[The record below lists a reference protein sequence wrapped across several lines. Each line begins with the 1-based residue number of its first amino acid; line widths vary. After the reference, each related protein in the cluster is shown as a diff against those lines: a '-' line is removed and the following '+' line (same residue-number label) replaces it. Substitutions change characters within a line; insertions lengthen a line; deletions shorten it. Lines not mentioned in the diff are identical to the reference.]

1 MSGDVEMGC
10 REQRSLGEK
19 ENLLLKVRTK
29 EGSELDFVLQ
39 KSNIVNDLKQA
50 IIERLQLVDKNV
62 RLIFS
67 GKLLDPPNAALNSFN
82 LDNGSFIHA
91 VITNRSANSQVQQDT
106 EGGRIPTAS
115 RMDMSNL
122 RGLDTLMLPGAHR
135 SALSIDEVAS
145 LRSYF
150 HEDIVE
156 YARENLERERDETA
170 VDFIYRCEG
179 EWMAAQGPGSE
190 FRLNLYGRSIFNL
203 NPALLNNSSVIDSAS
218 GGSSGAGARALRL
231 AFSSDVNGT
240 PTPELGTYREFFY
253 GFLMGFA
260 LGFMMVFCLW
270 DSNVSHR
277 QKLGILCGLLVQMVF
292 TLVQQGT
299 QPAVMGHASSST
311 STNAPVEVPVIDGS
325 GK

>member
-1 MSGDVEMGC
+1 
-10 REQRSLGEK
+10 
-19 ENLLLKVRTK
+19 
-29 EGSELDFVLQ
+29 
-39 KSNIVNDLKQA
+39 
-50 IIERLQLVDKNV
+50 
-62 RLIFS
+62 
-67 GKLLDPPNAALNSFN
+67 
-82 LDNGSFIHA
+82 
-91 VITNRSANSQVQQDT
+91 
-106 EGGRIPTAS
+106 
-115 RMDMSNL
+115 MSNL

-150 HEDIVE
+150 HEDIVD
-156 YARENLERERDETA
+156 YARENLDRERDETA

-203 NPALLNNSSVIDSAS
+203 NPALLNNNSSVADSAS
-218 GGSSGAGARALRL
+218 GGNGAGARALRL

-240 PTPELGTYREFFY
+240 PTPEMGTYREFFY

-292 TLVQQGT
+292 TLVQQGA
-299 QPAVMGHASSST
+299 QPSVVGHST
-311 STNAPVEVPVIDGS
+311 VSNAPAEVPVIDGS